1 MVWIILDQNTVYV
14 KVTPNFRKLPSYCIK
29 SQTIC
34 HRSHI
39 QNSIPNQQS
48 EVEIQIDQFFI
59 GQLEQP
65 MILPQFAHAHN
76 LLYISFLPVL
86 NIDCL
91 PKRSQGVSYVVPTG
105 SNSPAKCSAQR
116 QNCSLLS
123 FSSNSSCCR
132 HIFNGLQQNTQNI
145 FLDITT
151 ENLWIL
157 FEGHYTPLNLSF
169 ANGKFAIF

>member
-1 MVWIILDQNTVYV
+1 MSVSI

-34 HRSHI
+34 HRSDI

-59 GQLEQP
+59 GQPQQP
-65 MILPQFAHAHN
+65 MILPQLAHAHN
-76 LLYISFLPVL
+76 AFYFKFLPVL

-105 SNSPAKCSAQR
+105 SNSVVFCTTPK
-116 QNCSLLS
+116 LLS

-132 HIFNGLQQNTQNI
+132 HIFNGLQQNTQNYS
-145 FLDITT
+145 
-151 ENLWIL
+151 NAVWIL
-157 FEGHYTPLNLSF
+157 QEKICGYFL
-169 ANGKFAIF
+169 KAITHRLEETCL